1 MLHVLR
7 GAAVLATV
15 ATMLDGPASAQQS
28 PPQHVRGQITAADA
42 SSISVRTRD
51 GQSLTLAIAHDTG
64 VSLISKLDIASVTKG
79 SFVGAAAVPQSDG
92 TLKAQEVLVFP
103 EAMRGTGEGH
113 RPWDLTPDSTM
124 TNAIIDDI
132 KGRVYTL
139 KYKDGQ
145 KLITVAPETP
155 IVTTGRGS
163 KDLLKPGAHIFAVAR
178 KGPDGGLTAAR
189 VAVGKDGL
197 VPPM

>member
-1 MLHVLR
+1 MLRTLR
-7 GAAVLATV
+7 GAAALAAV
-15 ATMLDGPASAQQS
+15 ATMLDGPAGAQQS
-28 PPQHVRGQITAADA
+28 PPQHVRGQIVAADA

-51 GQSLTLAIAHDTG
+51 GHSVRLAIADDTG
-64 VSLISKLDIASVTKG
+64 VSLISRLDIASVTKG
-79 SFVGAAAVPQSDG
+79 SFVGTAAVPQADG
-92 TLKAQEVLVFP
+92 TLKALEVLVFP
-103 EAMRGTGEGH
+103 EAMRGIGEGH

-124 TNAIIDDI
+124 TNAVVEDI

-139 KYKDGQ
+139 KYKDGE
-145 KLITVAPETP
+145 KMVTVPPEAP

-178 KGPDGGLTAAR
+178 KGPDGGLIAAR

>member
-1 MLHVLR
+1 MLHVVR
-7 GAAVLATV
+7 GAAILAAV
-15 ATMLDGPASAQQS
+15 ATMLCGPAGAQQA
-28 PPQHVRGQITAADA
+28 PPQHVRGQITAADP

-51 GQSLTLAIAHDTG
+51 GQTVKLAIANDTG
-64 VSLISKLDIASVTKG
+64 VSLISKLDFASVPKG
-79 SFVGAAAVPQSDG
+79 SFVGAAAIPQSDG

-103 EAMRGTGEGH
+103 EAMRGIGEGH

-124 TNAIIDDI
+124 TNAVIDDI

-145 KLITVAPETP
+145 KLVTVPPEAP

-178 KGPDGGLTAAR
+178 KDADGGLTAAR